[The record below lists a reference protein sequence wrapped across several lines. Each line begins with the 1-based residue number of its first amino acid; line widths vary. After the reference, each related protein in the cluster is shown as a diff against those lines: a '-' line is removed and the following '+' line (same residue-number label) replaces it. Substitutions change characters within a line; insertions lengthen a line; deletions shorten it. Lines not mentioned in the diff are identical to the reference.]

1 MQKLEAR
8 LKRIIGQING
18 IIKMMNEEK
27 DCEKVIIQFQA
38 AKAALDSAF
47 SEALNE
53 NLEKCITNN
62 DPEKMQKIIK
72 LLSKK

>member
-1 MQKLEAR
+1 ME
-8 LKRIIGQING
+8 
-18 IIKMMNEEK
+18 EEK

-53 NLEKCITNN
+53 NLESCLANN
-62 DPEKMQKIIK
+62 DSEKMQKIIK